1 MDGYVF
7 LRDLS
12 APTLA
17 VLSDLVSEEQDSDGA
32 PRIRAVAT
40 TTGQYDAI
48 AFVEGSSIGE
58 LQDLVMNEIRGK
70 AGAAF
75 SETSIRVEVPE
86 PDEESAWILPMA
98 PKRRLVADQEAF
110 VLVGVDGGRVVDVYA
125 SFADSESGLPGL
137 LGAAVITG
145 EYDILVE
152 LGAASFEEL
161 SKDVLA
167 VGSFDGV
174 AATETLFAN
183 FITSPSDLTA

>member
-1 MDGYVF
+1 MDAYVF

-17 VLSDLVSEEQDSDGA
+17 VLSDLVSEEQGSDG

-40 TTGQYDAI
+40 TTGQYDAV
-48 AFVEGSSIGE
+48 AFVEGSSIAE
-58 LQDLVMNEIRGK
+58 LQDVVMNEIRGK

-86 PDEESAWILPMA
+86 PDEESSWILPMA

-110 VLVGVDGGRVVDVYA
+110 VLVGVDAGRVLDVYGA
-125 SFADSESGLPGL
+125 FADSESGLPGL

-152 LGAASFEEL
+152 LGASSFEEL

-174 AATETLFAN
+174 ASTETLFAN
-183 FITSPSDLTA
+183 FVASTSDLTA

>member
-1 MDGYVF
+1 MDAYVF

-17 VLSDLVSEEQDSDGA
+17 VLSDLVTEEQDSDGA
-32 PRIRAVAT
+32 RIRAVAT

-48 AFVEGSSIGE
+48 AFVEGSSIAE
-58 LQDLVMNEIRGK
+58 LQDVVMNEIRGK

-86 PDEESAWILPMA
+86 PGGESSWILPMA

-110 VLVGVDGGRVVDVYA
+110 VLVGVDAGSVVDVYA
-125 SFADSESGLPGL
+125 AFADSESGLPGL

-152 LGAASFEEL
+152 LGASSFEEL

-174 AATETLFAN
+174 ASTETLFAN
-183 FITSPSDLTA
+183 FVASPSDLMA

>member
-17 VLSDLVSEEQDSDGA
+17 VLADLVTQEQDSDGA
-32 PRIRAVAT
+32 RIRAVAT

-48 AFVEGSSIGE
+48 AFVEGSSIAE
-58 LQDLVMNEIRGK
+58 LQDVVMDQIRGK

-86 PDEESAWILPMA
+86 PDEESSWILPMA

-110 VLVGVDGGRVVDVYA
+110 VLVGVDAGRVEEVYA
-125 SFADSESGLPGL
+125 AFADTEEGLPGL

-152 LGAASFEEL
+152 LGASSFEDL

-167 VGSFDGV
+167 VGTFDGV
-174 AATETLFAN
+174 TSTETLFAN
-183 FITSPSDLTA
+183 FVASTSDLSD

>member
-1 MDGYVF
+1 MDAYVF

-17 VLSDLVSEEQDSDGA
+17 VLSDLVSEEQGSDG

-48 AFVEGSSIGE
+48 AFVEGSSIAE
-58 LQDLVMNEIRGK
+58 LQVVVMNEIRGK

-86 PDEESAWILPMA
+86 PDEESSWILPMA

-110 VLVGVDGGRVVDVYA
+110 VLVGVDTGRVVDVYA
-125 SFADSESGLPGL
+125 AFADSESGLPGL

-152 LGAASFEEL
+152 LGASSFEEL

-174 AATETLFAN
+174 ASTETLFAN
-183 FITSPSDLTA
+183 FVASTSDLTA

>member
-1 MDGYVF
+1 MDAYVF

-17 VLSDLVSEEQDSDGA
+17 VLSDLVTEEQGSDGA
-32 PRIRAVAT
+32 RIRAVAT

-48 AFVEGSSIGE
+48 AFVEGSSIAE
-58 LQDLVMNEIRGK
+58 LQDVVMNEIRGK
-70 AGAAF
+70 AGATF
-75 SETSIRVEVPE
+75 TETSIRVEVPE
-86 PDEESAWILPMA
+86 PDEESWIRPMA
-98 PKRRLVADQEAF
+98 PKRRLVAEQEAI
-110 VLVGVDGGRVVDVYA
+110 VLVGVDAGRVVDVYA
-125 SFADSESGLPGL
+125 AFADPQSGLSGL

-152 LGAASFEEL
+152 LGASSFEEL

-174 AATETLFAN
+174 ASTETLFAN
-183 FITSPSDLTA
+183 FIASTSDLMA

>member
-1 MDGYVF
+1 MDAYVF

-17 VLSDLVSEEQDSDGA
+17 MLSDLVTEEQGSDG

-48 AFVEGSSIGE
+48 AFIEGSSIAE
-58 LQDLVMNEIRGK
+58 LQDVVMNEIRGK

-86 PDEESAWILPMA
+86 PGEESSWILPMA

-110 VLVGVDGGRVVDVYA
+110 VLVGVDAGSVVDVYA
-125 SFADSESGLPGL
+125 AFADSESGLPGL

-152 LGAASFEEL
+152 LGASSFEEL

-174 AATETLFAN
+174 ASTETLFAN
-183 FITSPSDLTA
+183 FVASPSDLMA